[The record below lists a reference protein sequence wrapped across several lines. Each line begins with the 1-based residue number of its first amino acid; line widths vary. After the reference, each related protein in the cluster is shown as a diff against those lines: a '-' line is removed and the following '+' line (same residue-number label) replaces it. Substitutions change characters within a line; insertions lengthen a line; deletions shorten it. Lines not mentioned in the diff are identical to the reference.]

1 MAEEQEKD
9 NTWLIAGVA
18 IAAVIVLVVML
29 KQDETKHLQSGA
41 VAASNAEIDAK
52 LAQRHTSNKTAQ

>member
-18 IAAVIVLVVML
+18 IISVIVLVVLL

-41 VAASNAEIDAK
+41 VAASNAEVFAKIDSKKKNVA
-52 LAQRHTSNKTAQ
+52 N

>member
-41 VAASNAEIDAK
+41 VAASNAEVDSK
-52 LAQRHTSNKTAQ
+52 LSSKKTSNKTQ